1 MDRRRANQM
10 KLRLLVAAVV
20 ACVAAP
26 AANAVTLPP
35 GNAAQQWNKIAEDTI
50 VGSGAFQGESFV
62 YLAYVSAAMD
72 GAVNPGERR
81 GQSPDAAV
89 AEAAYDVLVHYF
101 PSRAADLGAL
111 HDAALAAVPD
121 GAAKRNGIKFG
132 SLAADKVIRDR
143 AGDGLQT
150 PIASTSTF
158 PTLPFG

>member
-81 GQSPDAAV
+81 GQSADAAGTQ
-89 AEAAYDVLVHYF
+89 AAYDGPVPHF
-101 PSRAADLGAL
+101 PSKTPGFGGPPHAAPPAAPARAAE
-111 HDAALAAVPD
+111 
-121 GAAKRNGIKFG
+121 
-132 SLAADKVIRDR
+132 
-143 AGDGLQT
+143 
-150 PIASTSTF
+150 
-158 PTLPFG
+158 

>member
-1 MDRRRANQM
+1 M
-10 KLRLLVAAVV
+10 KIRLLVAVAV

-81 GQSPDAAV
+81 GQSPDAAG
-89 AEAAYDVLVHYF
+89 A
-101 PSRAADLGAL
+101 RGADGGLGLLLPPKTGGLGA
-111 HDAALAAVPD
+111 
-121 GAAKRNGIKFG
+121 
-132 SLAADKVIRDR
+132 
-143 AGDGLQT
+143 
-150 PIASTSTF
+150 
-158 PTLPFG
+158 